1 MKYVDTDI
9 VAEVRKNREELL
21 ADYGGIKGY
30 LKHLDEDRHRLEREG
45 WKFVDLEEMLR
56 KKHAEETVNA

>member
-1 MKYVDTDI
+1 MKYIDTDI

-21 ADYGGIKGY
+21 ADYGGIEGY
-30 LKHLDEDRHRLEREG
+30 LKHLDEDRPRLEREG

-56 KKHAEETVNA
+56 KKHAEEAVNA